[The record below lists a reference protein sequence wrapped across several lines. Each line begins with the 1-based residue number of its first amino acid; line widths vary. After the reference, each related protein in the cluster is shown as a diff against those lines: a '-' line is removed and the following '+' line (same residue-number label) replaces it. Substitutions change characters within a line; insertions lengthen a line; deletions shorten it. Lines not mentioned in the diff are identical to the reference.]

1 MPTVINV
8 AAPRRLYTTGDLAE
22 KLGVTR
28 QRALQIAND
37 RRMDFP
43 EPFDTLPGNIQ
54 VWLIKDVDAWIAG
67 HRRDIAEDP
76 EGS

>member
-1 MPTVINV
+1 VINV
-8 AAPRRLYTTGDLAE
+8 AGKRKLYTTGDIADL
-22 KLGVTR
+22 LGVTR

-37 RRMDFP
+37 RRMNFP

-54 VWLIKDVDAWIAG
+54 VWLVTDVEKWMAT
-67 HRRDIAEDP
+67 RPRLAEDP

>member
-1 MPTVINV
+1 MINV
-8 AAPRRLYTTGDLAE
+8 AGKRKLYTTGDIADL
-22 KLGVTR
+22 LGVTR

-37 RRMDFP
+37 RRMNFP

-54 VWLIKDVDAWIAG
+54 VWLVTDVEKWMAT
-67 HRRDIAEDP
+67 RPRLAEDP